1 VSFISIKDGGV
12 ASGFNHVE
20 INDFSS
26 IKRLMW
32 VRGRRQVR
40 ADVVP
45 MKWES
50 INKSDCFIVDNG
62 EVGLS
67 YVYVVTL
74 INKSKVR
81 KYINQQTQIIHLN
94 LS

>member
-1 VSFISIKDGGV
+1 M

-50 INKSDCFIVDNG
+50 INQSDCFIFDNG
-62 EVGLS
+62 EVRLLMGFTT
-67 YVYVVTL
+67 YVFVIFEKL
-74 INKSKVR
+74 
-81 KYINQQTQIIHLN
+81 
-94 LS
+94 